1 MVSIYFG
8 KLLTTAGAGAGAD
21 ATQKLSKT
29 KSVWE
34 IVKTDGDCR
43 LGEAAR
49 GAFEPPCVLMNTCT
63 SAYHEGEA

>member
-8 KLLTTAGAGAGAD
+8 KVLTTAGAGAD

-29 KSVWE
+29 KSVRE

-43 LGEAAR
+43 
-49 GAFEPPCVLMNTCT
+49 
-63 SAYHEGEA
+63 